1 MEHYFIAMV
10 SSFSD
15 FHASVNGFTSEDES
29 LQVFNAVGSSFIK
42 PSTNWL
48 DELSN
53 LPSDWA
59 LLPLNGNKVR
69 FNPITNNLMKG
80 PVQKNSFSRSLIV
93 LLMLY
98 HHRLL
103 RWLDKLLDSLEL
115 VFELVQFHLNFFN
128 FPFA

>member
-29 LQVFNAVGSSFIK
+29 LQVFNAVDSSFIK

-48 DELSN
+48 EELSN

-59 LLPLNGNKVR
+59 LLPLNGIKIP
-69 FNPITNNLMKG
+69 FNPRTNKLMKG
-80 PVQKNSFSRSLIV
+80 WSNHPGFSI
-93 LLMLY
+93 
-98 HHRLL
+98 
-103 RWLDKLLDSLEL
+103 DEIQEL
-115 VFELVQFHLNFFN
+115 S
-128 FPFA
+128 P